1 MPPQNSPKNSVNT
14 PTAIALALSKA
25 SNTPLVAPKIYGAVD
40 IRRILLGAFDALRD
54 LPGNRELNEG
64 FAAEKYVAIY
74 DAPRELI
81 ESLFPTKGKDS
92 ENTKC
97 QIAWDRIIPI
107 LKEFGLSPTPTI
119 EADLTNSY
127 GIFLR
132 ILACMG
138 FSNKDELISLL

>member
-1 MPPQNSPKNSVNT
+1 MPPQNSPQNTVKT

-25 SNTPLVAPKIYGAVD
+25 SNTPLVTPKIYGAVD

-127 GIFLR
+127 V
-132 ILACMG
+132 
-138 FSNKDELISLL
+138 SLLVWDFQIRMN